1 MVEIG
6 NISILI
12 ALIVSIYCSV
22 VSFLGAKFKLSD
34 LMIST
39 RYGLYSVPLILL
51 ISIISIIYAF
61 VTHDFSVQYV
71 YENSNLS
78 MPSSYTWVALY
89 AGNAGSLLFITFLLS
104 VLSVCGV
111 ISIRNK
117 LEYALPYTVCILSIL
132 LTFFIFV
139 ILVFANPFDRLEMIP
154 TDGLGI
160 NPLLVHF
167 GMFIHPPV
175 QMTGL
180 ISVSIPFAIIMGVV
194 LSGKGSDDNWVDI
207 GRVWGM
213 ISWLMLTIG
222 LMLGSW
228 WAYTI
233 LGWGGYWA
241 WDPVENS
248 GLMPWLAMTAFI
260 HSIMVQK
267 YRGMFRMWNVIL
279 VVLGFTLAQ
288 LGMFINRGGPVPS
301 VHSFAA
307 STLGWLFLF
316 FMIATLVSSIV
327 VIFIFR
333 KQLPSDRKL
342 DSIISKESIF
352 LSQNILF
359 LLIAFFTLWGTI
371 YPVFSESV
379 SGETVTV
386 GKPYFDLV
394 NGPLFLM
401 IIFLMSIGPI
411 IPWRKTSFN
420 QLINILKIPSFG
432 FIICIFF
439 LFILGIRNPLAL
451 IGFSICSLVIIN
463 LLQEWIRGVRLRH
476 RGGDQYFFAFF
487 KLLWANRPRYGGYI
501 VHIGIVMF
509 SVGVIGSSFYS
520 SQKDFSMSPGD
531 SNTFGGYNFK
541 YIDYTNEDYPDR
553 DESIAYFQVESNGKS
568 IGVLTPFRAFYP
580 QFRIAATRGA
590 IKSTPKEDFYIVPSQ
605 FEDDG
610 SGVFRVLINPM
621 IWWMWVSAPVIIF
634 GTLFSLFPYRRKAK
648 NSVQFTE

>member
-394 NGPLFLM
+394 NGP
-401 IIFLMSIGPI
+401 
-411 IPWRKTSFN
+411 
-420 QLINILKIPSFG
+420 
-432 FIICIFF
+432 
-439 LFILGIRNPLAL
+439 
-451 IGFSICSLVIIN
+451 
-463 LLQEWIRGVRLRH
+463 
-476 RGGDQYFFAFF
+476 
-487 KLLWANRPRYGGYI
+487 
-501 VHIGIVMF
+501 
-509 SVGVIGSSFYS
+509 
-520 SQKDFSMSPGD
+520 
-531 SNTFGGYNFK
+531 
-541 YIDYTNEDYPDR
+541 
-553 DESIAYFQVESNGKS
+553 
-568 IGVLTPFRAFYP
+568 
-580 QFRIAATRGA
+580 
-590 IKSTPKEDFYIVPSQ
+590 
-605 FEDDG
+605 
-610 SGVFRVLINPM
+610 
-621 IWWMWVSAPVIIF
+621 
-634 GTLFSLFPYRRKAK
+634 
-648 NSVQFTE
+648 

>member
-34 LMIST
+34 LIIST

-316 FMIATLVSSIV
+316 FMIAT
-327 VIFIFR
+327 
-333 KQLPSDRKL
+333 
-342 DSIISKESIF
+342 
-352 LSQNILF
+352 
-359 LLIAFFTLWGTI
+359 
-371 YPVFSESV
+371 
-379 SGETVTV
+379 
-386 GKPYFDLV
+386 
-394 NGPLFLM
+394 
-401 IIFLMSIGPI
+401 
-411 IPWRKTSFN
+411 
-420 QLINILKIPSFG
+420 
-432 FIICIFF
+432 
-439 LFILGIRNPLAL
+439 
-451 IGFSICSLVIIN
+451 
-463 LLQEWIRGVRLRH
+463 
-476 RGGDQYFFAFF
+476 
-487 KLLWANRPRYGGYI
+487 
-501 VHIGIVMF
+501 
-509 SVGVIGSSFYS
+509 
-520 SQKDFSMSPGD
+520 
-531 SNTFGGYNFK
+531 
-541 YIDYTNEDYPDR
+541 
-553 DESIAYFQVESNGKS
+553 
-568 IGVLTPFRAFYP
+568 
-580 QFRIAATRGA
+580 
-590 IKSTPKEDFYIVPSQ
+590 
-605 FEDDG
+605 
-610 SGVFRVLINPM
+610 
-621 IWWMWVSAPVIIF
+621 
-634 GTLFSLFPYRRKAK
+634 
-648 NSVQFTE
+648 